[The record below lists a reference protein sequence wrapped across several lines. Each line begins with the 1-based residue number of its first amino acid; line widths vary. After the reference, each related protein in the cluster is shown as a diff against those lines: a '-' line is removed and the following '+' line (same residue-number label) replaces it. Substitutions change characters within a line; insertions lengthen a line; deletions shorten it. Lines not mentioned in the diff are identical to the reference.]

1 MGPATQRA
9 LDYFEERDM
18 SMGDRARVLLV
29 DDDPSLLRMVSI
41 RLQRDGYDV
50 RAVGSGRKA
59 LAELPCFR
67 PHVVITDM
75 RMNGMDGL
83 TLFDAI
89 HSREPT
95 LPVVMLT
102 GHGTIPAA
110 VDATQRGLFAYLTK
124 PFDSECLL
132 DTIDRAVGMFGAPIE
147 TPMGDTAWCEDIV
160 TRSAA
165 MQTLLRA
172 AWLVARSDASVLI
185 RGDSG
190 TGKELLAQA
199 IHKASAR
206 KQKPLVAVNC
216 TAIPEQL
223 LEAELFGHTK
233 GAFTGATQSRVGLI
247 ESAHEG
253 TVLLDEIGDMPLP
266 FQAKLLRVLQEKEV
280 RPVGATASVPVDIRV
295 VSVTHQDL
303 EAGVSARTFRE
314 DLYYRLNV
322 VALEIP
328 ALSERREDIPLLA
341 DHLLKRART
350 QLKNG
355 VHVQGFSRQAMQAL
369 MTASWPGNVRQL
381 RNVVDQCVALAT
393 TRLIPVDHVE
403 RALRVKERA
412 PLPFAEARANFELDY
427 LTHLL
432 KMTDGNVAQAA
443 RIANR
448 NRSEFYSLL
457 RKHELEPELFR
468 QTAN

>member
-1 MGPATQRA
+1 
-9 LDYFEERDM
+9 
-18 SMGDRARVLLV
+18 
-29 DDDPSLLRMVSI
+29 
-41 RLQRDGYDV
+41 
-50 RAVGSGRKA
+50 
-59 LAELPCFR
+59 
-67 PHVVITDM
+67 
-75 RMNGMDGL
+75 
-83 TLFDAI
+83 
-89 HSREPT
+89 
-95 LPVVMLT
+95 MLT
-102 GHGTIPAA
+102 GHGTISDA

-124 PFDSECLL
+124 PCDRQNLL
-132 DTIDRAVGMFGAPIE
+132 DTVERALDIFGAPIE
-147 TPMGDTAWCEDIV
+147 APMGDTAWCEDIV

-165 MQTLLRA
+165 MQTLLRD
-172 AWLVARSDASVLI
+172 AWMIARSDATVLI
-185 RGDSG
+185 RGESG

-206 KQKPLVAVNC
+206 KSKPLVAINC

-223 LEAELFGHTK
+223 FEAELFGHTK

-247 ESAHEG
+247 GSAHEG

-280 RPVGATASVPVDIRV
+280 RPVGATAPVPVDIRV
-295 VSVTHQDL
+295 VSATHQDL
-303 EAGVSARTFRE
+303 DAGVSARTFRE

-322 VALEIP
+322 VTLEIP
-328 ALSERREDIPLLA
+328 PLSARREDIPLLA
-341 DHLLKRART
+341 GHLLKHARAKV
-350 QLKNG
+350 KNG
-355 VHVQGFSRQAMQAL
+355 AVDVKGFSKQAMQAL

-393 TRLIPVDHVE
+393 TRLIPLDHVE
-403 RALRVKERA
+403 RALRAKEKA
-412 PLPFAEARANFELDY
+412 LLPFAEARANFELDY

-432 KMTDGNVAQAA
+432 KMTQGNVAQAA

-468 QTAN
+468 HAGI

>member
-1 MGPATQRA
+1 MG
-9 LDYFEERDM
+9 E
-18 SMGDRARVLLV
+18 RARILLV
-29 DDDPSLLRMVSI
+29 DDDPSLLSVLSM
-41 RLQRDGYDV
+41 RLQSDGYDV
-50 RAVGSGRKA
+50 RAVGCGHKA

-89 HSREPT
+89 HSREPA

-102 GHGTIPAA
+102 AHGTISDA

-124 PFDSECLL
+124 PFDQGNLL
-132 DTIDRAVGMFGAPIE
+132 NTVERAVDTFWAPIE
-147 TPMGDTAWCEDIV
+147 ASMGDTTWCEDIV
-160 TRSAA
+160 TRSAT
-165 MQTLLRA
+165 MQTLLRE
-172 AWLVARSDASVLI
+172 AWMIARSDASVMI
-185 RGDSG
+185 RGESG
-190 TGKELLAQA
+190 TGKELLARA

-206 KQKPLVAVNC
+206 RDKPLVAVNC

-223 LEAELFGHTK
+223 FEAELFGHTK

-280 RPVGATASVPVDIRV
+280 RPVGATAPIPVDIRV
-295 VSVTHQDL
+295 ISATHQDL

-314 DLYYRLNV
+314 DLYYRLDV
-322 VALEIP
+322 VVLEIP
-328 ALSERREDIPLLA
+328 PLSARREDIPLLA
-341 DHLLKRART
+341 DHLLKHARA
-350 QLKNG
+350 QVKNG
-355 VHVQGFSRQAMQAL
+355 TADVQGFSAQAMQAL

-381 RNVVDQCVALAT
+381 RNVIDQCVALST
-393 TRLIPVDHVE
+393 TRLIPLDHVE
-403 RALRVKERA
+403 RALRAKEKA
-412 PLPFAEARANFELDY
+412 LLPFAEARANFELDY
-427 LTHLL
+427 LTRLL
-432 KMTDGNVAQAA
+432 KMTQGNVAQAA
-443 RIANR
+443 RIASR

-457 RKHELEPELFR
+457 RKHGLEPELFR
-468 QTAN
+468 RADE

>member
-1 MGPATQRA
+1 
-9 LDYFEERDM
+9 
-18 SMGDRARVLLV
+18 MGDRARILLV
-29 DDDPSLLRMVSI
+29 DDDASLLSMLSI
-41 RLQRDGYDV
+41 GLQRDGYAV
-50 RAVGSGRKA
+50 RAVADGRKA

-102 GHGTIPAA
+102 GHGTISDA

-124 PFDSECLL
+124 PCDRQNLL
-132 DTIDRAVGMFGAPIE
+132 DTVERALDIFGAPIE
-147 TPMGDTAWCEDIV
+147 APMGDTAWCEDIV

-165 MQTLLRA
+165 MQTLLRD
-172 AWLVARSDASVLI
+172 AWMIARSDATVLI
-185 RGDSG
+185 RGESG

-206 KQKPLVAVNC
+206 KSKPLVAINC

-223 LEAELFGHTK
+223 FEAELFGHTK

-247 ESAHEG
+247 GSAHEG

-280 RPVGATASVPVDIRV
+280 RPVGATAPVPVDIRV
-295 VSVTHQDL
+295 VSATHQDL
-303 EAGVSARTFRE
+303 DAGVSARTFRE

-322 VALEIP
+322 VTLEIP
-328 ALSERREDIPLLA
+328 PLSARREDIPLLA
-341 DHLLKRART
+341 GHLLKHARAKV
-350 QLKNG
+350 KNG
-355 VHVQGFSRQAMQAL
+355 AVDVKGFSKQAMQAL

-393 TRLIPVDHVE
+393 TRLIPLDHVE
-403 RALRVKERA
+403 RALRAKEKA
-412 PLPFAEARANFELDY
+412 LLPFAEARANFELDY

-432 KMTDGNVAQAA
+432 KMTQGNVAQAA

-468 QTAN
+468 HAGI

>member
-1 MGPATQRA
+1 
-9 LDYFEERDM
+9 
-18 SMGDRARVLLV
+18 MGDRARILLV
-29 DDDPSLLRMVSI
+29 DDDASLLSMLSI
-41 RLQRDGYDV
+41 GLQRDGYAV
-50 RAVGSGRKA
+50 RAVGDGRKA

-67 PHVVITDM
+67 PHLVITDM

-102 GHGTIPAA
+102 GHGTISDA

-124 PFDSECLL
+124 PCDRQNLL
-132 DTIDRAVGMFGAPIE
+132 DTVERALDIFGAPIE
-147 TPMGDTAWCEDIV
+147 APMGDTAWCEDIV

-165 MQTLLRA
+165 MQTLLRD
-172 AWLVARSDASVLI
+172 AWMIARSDATVLI
-185 RGDSG
+185 RGESG

-206 KQKPLVAVNC
+206 KSKPLVAINC

-223 LEAELFGHTK
+223 FEAELFGHTK

-247 ESAHEG
+247 GSAHEG

-280 RPVGATASVPVDIRV
+280 RPVGATAPVPVDIRV
-295 VSVTHQDL
+295 VSATHQDL
-303 EAGVSARTFRE
+303 DAGVSARTFRE

-322 VALEIP
+322 VTLEIP
-328 ALSERREDIPLLA
+328 PLSARREDIPLLA
-341 DHLLKRART
+341 GHLLKHARAKV
-350 QLKNG
+350 KNG
-355 VHVQGFSRQAMQAL
+355 AVDVKGFSKQAMQAL

-393 TRLIPVDHVE
+393 TRLIPLDHVE
-403 RALRVKERA
+403 RALRAKEKA
-412 PLPFAEARANFELDY
+412 LLPFAEARANFELDY

-432 KMTDGNVAQAA
+432 KMTQGNVAQAA

-468 QTAN
+468 HAGI

>member
-1 MGPATQRA
+1 
-9 LDYFEERDM
+9 M
-18 SMGDRARVLLV
+18 SMGDRARILLV
-29 DDDPSLLRMVSI
+29 DDDPCLLSVLSI
-41 RLQRDGYDV
+41 RLQRDGYAV

-102 GHGTIPAA
+102 AHGTISDA

-124 PFDSECLL
+124 PFDRQNLL
-132 DTIDRAVGMFGAPIE
+132 DTVERAIDTFGAPLE
-147 TPMGDTAWCEDIV
+147 AVTGDTAWCGDIV
-160 TRSAA
+160 TRSAV
-165 MQTLLRA
+165 MQTLLRE
-172 AWLVARSDASVLI
+172 AWMIARSDASVLI
-185 RGDSG
+185 CGESG

-206 KQKPLVAVNC
+206 KDKPLVAVNC

-223 LEAELFGHTK
+223 FEAELFGHTK
-233 GAFTGATQSRVGLI
+233 GAFTGATHTRMGLI

-253 TVLLDEIGDMPLP
+253 TLLLDEIGDMPMP

-280 RPVGATASVPVDIRV
+280 RPVGATAAVPVDIRV
-295 VSVTHQDL
+295 ISVTHQDL

-322 VALEIP
+322 VALKIP
-328 ALSERREDIPLLA
+328 PLSAHREDIPLLTE
-341 DHLLKRART
+341 HLLRQARAQVKNRT
-350 QLKNG
+350 
-355 VHVQGFSRQAMQAL
+355 VDVQGFSRQAMQAL

-381 RNVVDQCVALAT
+381 RNVIDQCVALAT
-393 TRLIPVDHVE
+393 TRLIPLNHVE
-403 RALRVKERA
+403 RALRAKEKA
-412 PLPFAEARANFELDY
+412 LLPFAEARANFELDY

-432 KMTDGNVAQAA
+432 KMTQGNVAQAA

-457 RKHELEPELFR
+457 RKHELEPEVFR
-468 QTAN
+468 QAGM